1 MTEGGYFSRSFSLR
15 SRLLG
20 FFTVAS
26 AQLPPEMM
34 ADKYLIQAEQ
44 LHAAKDYAGAFKVM
58 EQIITLQKEHNLT
71 LSDEFHFKY
80 ARVALSVDST
90 RIALE
95 SVNKYLSATGR
106 EGEFYK
112 EALTLLVEFE
122 GTEISAEET
131 CAGKPKGAECWKE
144 LASHPQCYV
153 WDDDYD
159 EDRTVTW
166 SGKCSRNLAQG
177 TGKLSWE
184 KKNKDGKLTWGS
196 YEETGV
202 LERGK
207 KHGRWVE
214 HSSTNAEIREG
225 SYVEGKKD
233 GLWVTRNLGRY
244 FIAEE
249 EEKGWSYPASVEY
262 LGLVF
267 QARD

>member
-1 MTEGGYFSRSFSLR
+1 MRR
-15 SRLLG
+15 
-20 FFTVAS
+20 
-26 AQLPPEMM
+26 
-34 ADKYLIQAEQ
+34 I
-44 LHAAKDYAGAFKVM
+44 
-58 EQIITLQKEHNLT
+58 
-71 LSDEFHFKY
+71 
-80 ARVALSVDST
+80 ALSVDST

-112 EALTLLVEFE
+112 EALALLVEFE

-196 YEETGV
+196 YEKTGV

-214 HSSTNAEIREG
+214 HSSINAEIREG

-233 GLWVTRNLGRY
+233 GLWVTRNLWGHLTAERKGHYVEGKKHGKWVYEFRFSKKEVSYEEDKKHGQWVLSDWSGAILHGSYEDGKEHGEFYGEKERHDAERNQKYFCSIFTGIFHGCICPTAAEDHGR
-244 FIAEE
+244 
-249 EEKGWSYPASVEY
+249 
-262 LGLVF
+262 
-267 QARD
+267 